1 LGDAFAV
8 QIHQT
13 QITQRFHMPRL
24 LRLLK
29 VGHGVLV
36 ILFLI
41 QGDAFVQQDFRLFV
55 MMRNGGAC
63 GKKGGDGKR
72 G

>member
-1 LGDAFAV
+1 
-8 QIHQT
+8 
-13 QITQRFHMPRL
+13 MPHL

-29 VGHGVLV
+29 VGLGVLV

-41 QGDAFVQQDFRLFV
+41 QGDAFVQQGFRLLI
-55 MMRNGGAC
+55 MLMDGRTGGEKD
-63 GKKGGDGKR
+63 GSGKR

>member
-1 LGDAFAV
+1 
-8 QIHQT
+8 
-13 QITQRFHMPRL
+13 MPCL

-29 VGHGVLV
+29 VGFGVSV

-41 QGDAFVQQDFRLFV
+41 QGDAFVQQGFRLFV
-55 MMRNGGAC
+55 MMRNGGA
-63 GKKGGDGKR
+63 GGEKDASDKR